1 MTTSGAR
8 TQRCSRADAR
18 IRLGQAQKFLEVAE
32 LVADE
37 AAEEA
42 FSVSAALAVLAGIAA
57 ADAACCAAVG
67 RRSRTQDHHDA
78 EALVEQITPGGHVA
92 ATRLRRLI
100 DLKDTAHYGLINVT
114 RQRLTAAIRQA
125 NSLVEFATATIGRV

>member
-1 MTTSGAR
+1 MTPSGAR
-8 TQRCSRADAR
+8 TQRCSGADAR
-18 IRLGQAQKFLEVAE
+18 IRLGQAEKFLEVAE
-32 LVADE
+32 LVAGE

-57 ADAACCAAVG
+57 ADAACCAAIG

-78 EALVEQITPGGHVA
+78 EALVEQITPGGRDA
-92 ATRLRRLI
+92 AKRLRKLI
-100 DLKDTAHYGLINVT
+100 DLKDAAHYGLINVT

-125 NSLVEFATATIGRV
+125 NGLVEFATATIGR